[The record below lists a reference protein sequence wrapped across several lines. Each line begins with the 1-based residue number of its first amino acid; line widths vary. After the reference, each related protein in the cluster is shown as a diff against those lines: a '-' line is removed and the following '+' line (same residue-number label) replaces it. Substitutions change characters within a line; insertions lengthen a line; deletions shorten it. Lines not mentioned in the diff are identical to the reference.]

1 MVSFLKTRLGAM
13 MFLQYVIWGAWYVT
27 LNTYLTSTLK
37 FSGTEAGAV
46 FGTTALASLVA
57 PFLVGLIADR
67 LFATERVMA
76 VLYALGAV
84 FLLLATQVTSFVAVY
99 IVLLAFCLC
108 YFPTISLTNSLTM
121 QQVADPGRE
130 FPPIRMMGTI
140 GWIFIGLVV
149 SRLRVE
155 AGTTPFVLGA
165 AACVVMCF
173 YSLIAL
179 PHTPPRASGEK
190 ASVRSVLGLDALA
203 MLKDK
208 TYLVFV
214 IASVLACI
222 PLTFYYSFTNAFL
235 NEVGVANAAGK
246 MTLGQMSEIGMMMLM
261 PLVFRVATVRTILL
275 VGLLSWAVRYV
286 LLGVGDPGAGVWMFY
301 LAIIMHGV
309 CFDFFFVTG
318 QLYTDQQAPPHLR
331 SAAQGFITAM
341 TYGVGML
348 VGSLLSGYVLDF
360 FSTTA
365 SDGAVVRDWTSFW
378 FTSAAM
384 SFVIML
390 LVFFFFRTSVMIKAK
405 EAV

>member
-37 FSGTEAGAV
+37 FSGTQAGAV

-84 FLLLATQVTSFVAVY
+84 FLLMATQVTSFAAVY
-99 IVLLAFCLC
+99 LVLLAFCLC

-165 AACVVMCF
+165 AACVVMCV

-179 PHTPPRASGEK
+179 PHTPPRASGGK
-190 ASVRSVLGLDALA
+190 ATVRSVLGLDALA
-203 MLKDK
+203 MLKDQ

-235 NEVGVANAAGK
+235 NEVGVVNAAGK

-286 LLGVGDPGAGVWMFY
+286 LLGVGDPGAGMWMFY

-318 QLYTDQQAPPHLR
+318 QLYTDQLAPPHLR

-348 VGSLLSGYVLDF
+348 VGSLLSGYVLDL

-390 LVFFFFRTSVMIKAK
+390 LVFFFFRTSVMIRAKA
-405 EAV
+405 AV

>member
-1 MVSFLKTRLGAM
+1 M
-13 MFLQYVIWGAWYVT
+13 
-27 LNTYLTSTLK
+27 
-37 FSGTEAGAV
+37 
-46 FGTTALASLVA
+46 
-57 PFLVGLIADR
+57 
-67 LFATERVMA
+67 
-76 VLYALGAV
+76 
-84 FLLLATQVTSFVAVY
+84 FLLLATQVTSFAAVY

-165 AACVVMCF
+165 AACVVMCV

-190 ASVRSVLGLDALA
+190 ATVRSVLGLDALA

-235 NEVGVANAAGK
+235 NEVGVVNAAGK

-331 SAAQGFITAM
+331 STAQGFITAM

-365 SDGAVVRDWTSFW
+365 SDGAIVRDWTSFW

-390 LVFFFFRTSVMIKAK
+390 LVFFFFRTSVMIRAK